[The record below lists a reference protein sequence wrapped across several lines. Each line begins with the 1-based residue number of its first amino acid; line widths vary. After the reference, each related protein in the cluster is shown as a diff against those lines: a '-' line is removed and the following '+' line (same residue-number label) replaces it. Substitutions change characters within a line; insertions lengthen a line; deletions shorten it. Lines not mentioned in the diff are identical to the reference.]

1 MKKFSYTKING
12 AGNDFILVDKNK
24 NPAINFTDSEISKLC
39 DRQTGIGADGLI
51 IIENDNSSD
60 FKMLYYNADGSS
72 GSLCGNG
79 ARCAIKYAGL
89 SKIISNKQTRFISN
103 NNIYRGEILSENVIK
118 FFSQPPTKIKLNFKI
133 KAYNQLITA
142 SYIDTGSPHVVIN
155 IEDVLS
161 DPGKINSSFKQ
172 IEDFPVEIIGKEIRY
187 APEFQP
193 AGVNVNF
200 IQYSDTEI
208 KIRSYE
214 KGVEAETLAC
224 GTGSVAAAFISYFN
238 SKKNPPI
245 KLITKSNAELIVN
258 FDIENKSFK
267 NISLTGPVEI
277 EHEGEYSI

>member
-1 MKKFSYTKING
+1 MKKFSYIKING

-24 NPAINFTDSEISKLC
+24 NPAIDFINSEILKLC
-39 DRQTGIGADGLI
+39 NRQTGIGADGLI

-60 FKMLYYNADGSS
+60 FKMFYYNADGST

-79 ARCAIKYAGL
+79 ARCAIKYAEL
-89 SKIISNKQTRFISN
+89 SNIISTNETQFISN
-103 NNIYRGEILSENVIK
+103 DVLYKGEIISKDVIK
-118 FFSQPPTKIKLNFKI
+118 FYLQPPTKIKQNFKI
-133 KAYNQLITA
+133 KAHNQLITA
-142 SYIDTGSPHVVIN
+142 SFIDTGSPHVVIN

-172 IEDFPVEIIGKEIRY
+172 IEDLPVEIIGKEIRY

-193 AGVNVNF
+193 LGVNVNF
-200 IQYSDTEI
+200 VQYLADSV

-258 FDIENKSFK
+258 FEVENKSFK

>member
-1 MKKFSYTKING
+1 MKKFSYIKING

-24 NPAINFTDSEISKLC
+24 NPAIDFTDSEISKLC
-39 DRQTGIGADGLI
+39 NRQTGIGADGLI

-60 FKMLYYNADGSS
+60 FKMLYYNADGST

-79 ARCAIKYAGL
+79 ARCAIKYAEL
-89 SKIISNKQTRFISN
+89 SNIISKNETQFISN
-103 NNIYRGEILSENVIK
+103 DVLYKGEIVTKDVIK
-118 FFSQPPTKIKLNFKI
+118 FYLQPPAKIKRNFKI
-133 KAYNQLITA
+133 KAFNQLISA
-142 SYIDTGSPHVVIN
+142 DFVDTGSPHVVIN
-155 IEDVLS
+155 IENILANPDSLQS
-161 DPGKINSSFKQ
+161 GFKQ
-172 IEDFPVEIIGKEIRY
+172 IDKLPVEIIGREIRY

-193 AGVNVNF
+193 VGVNVNF
-200 IQYSDTEI
+200 IQYLNDAI

-224 GTGSVAAAFISYFN
+224 GTGAVAAAIVSILK

-258 FDIENKSFK
+258 FEVENKSFK

>member
-1 MKKFSYTKING
+1 MKKFSYIKING

-24 NPAINFTDSEISKLC
+24 NPAIDFINSEILKLC
-39 DRQTGIGADGLI
+39 NRQTGIGADGLI

-60 FKMLYYNADGSS
+60 FKMFYYNADGST

-79 ARCAIKYAGL
+79 ARCAIKYAEL
-89 SKIISNKQTRFISN
+89 SKIISTNETQFISN
-103 NNIYRGEILSENVIK
+103 GVLYKGEIVSEEVIK
-118 FFSQPPTKIKLNFKI
+118 FYLQPPTKIKLNFKI

-142 SYIDTGSPHVVIN
+142 SFIDTGSPHVVIN
-155 IEDVLS
+155 IADVLS
-161 DPGKINSSFKQ
+161 NPGKINSSFKK
-172 IEDFPVEIIGKEIRY
+172 IEDIPVEKIGKEIRY
-187 APEFQP
+187 ATEFQP
-193 AGVNVNF
+193 VGVNVNF
-200 IQYSDTEI
+200 IQYLEENLL
-208 KIRSYE
+208 IRSYE

-224 GTGSVAAAFISYFN
+224 GTGSVAAAFISYLI

-258 FDIENKSFK
+258 FEVENKSFK